1 MSQKLSILPTVTLYD
16 CFVEVWRN
24 VGVNKKKSEIPDN
37 FSCHYQN
44 PSNKRKKYDGLEI
57 DLLLRLLCAQIFVTD
72 MVHPKPPGPR
82 RNPRCEFFGSAV
94 DKKVSYFPQKMLP
107 KNLKKLYSFFVYPI
121 FRVVIVNTQKSDLG
135 YPNFRYSH
143 NHYQFAYN

>member
-1 MSQKLSILPTVTLYD
+1 MSDS
-16 CFVEVWRN
+16 
-24 VGVNKKKSEIPDN
+24 
-37 FSCHYQN
+37 
-44 PSNKRKKYDGLEI
+44 KYDGLEI

-72 MVHPKPPGPR
+72 KVHPKPPGPR

-94 DKKVSYFPQKMLP
+94 DKKVSHFPQKILP